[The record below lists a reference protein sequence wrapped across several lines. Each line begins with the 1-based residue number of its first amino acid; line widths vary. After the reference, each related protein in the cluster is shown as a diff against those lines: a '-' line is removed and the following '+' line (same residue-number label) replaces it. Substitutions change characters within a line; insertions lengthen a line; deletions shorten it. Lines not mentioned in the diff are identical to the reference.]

1 MNGIPTISPIFGVFF
16 MLAGF
21 ALAVLLG
28 LALYP
33 DKKKQTS
40 STNKKLEVQ
49 DEVEVAS
56 NTT

>member
-1 MNGIPTISPIFGVFF
+1 MNGIPTMSPIFGVFF

-21 ALAVLLG
+21 ALSVLIG

-40 STNKKLEVQ
+40 STTKKLEVQ
-49 DEVEVAS
+49 DEVKVAS